1 MTEDT
6 IDTTSATRTLKLIL
20 RKRTIPAE
28 RRRLPVVAGKIGDDF
43 FEREQNRLD
52 TLRQLIVL

>member
-6 IDTTSATRTLKLIL
+6 IDTTSATRALKLVL
-20 RKRTIPAE
+20 RKRTVPDE
-28 RRRLPVVAGKIGDDF
+28 RRRLPVVVGKIGDDF

-52 TLRQLIVL
+52 TLRQLIVP